1 MGGNVMLKVIVW
13 IQNML
18 KKVRRHHLAAYS
30 GQSAYF
36 LILSAL
42 PFALFLLTLFQ
53 YLPIDT
59 QALLDGIAL
68 IIPGKYMPAAEA
80 VLNDIHVASGSTIM
94 SLSVVITIWTAAK
107 GIMAITEGLNSVRE
121 IEEHRNYFLLR
132 FKVACYTLLFA
143 AVIIFTVFV
152 LVFGN
157 QIYSWIRTV
166 FPSFPEY
173 SQLLSM
179 LKSFIAIGFYIL
191 IFTLFYK
198 FLPAKPM
205 KTLKQ
210 IPGAVFTTAGWMI
223 SSYIFSLY
231 VDLSK
236 SPSYMYGSLSYL
248 ILFFIYLYMIM
259 YIFFLGAELNFL
271 LFPDEK
277 EDFHLMY

>member
-1 MGGNVMLKVIVW
+1 MLKVIVW

-30 GQSAYF
+30 GQPAYF

-132 FKVACYTLLFA
+132 FKAACYTLLFA

>member
-18 KKVRRHHLAAYS
+18 KKVRRHHRAASS
-30 GQSAYF
+30 GQSAYC

-42 PFALFLLTLFQ
+42 PFALVLLTLFQ

-132 FKVACYTLLFA
+132 FKAACYTLLFA

>member
-1 MGGNVMLKVIVW
+1 
-13 IQNML
+13 ML

-42 PFALFLLTLFQ
+42 PFILFLLTLFQ

-59 QALLDGIAL
+59 RALMEGVSL
-68 IIPGKYMPAAEA
+68 IIPAKYLPAVEA
-80 VLNDIHVASGSTIM
+80 LLNDIHVESGSTIM

-132 FKVACYTLLFA
+132 FKAACYTLLFA

-157 QIYSWIRTV
+157 QIYSWLRAF

-205 KTLKQ
+205 KTWNQLPRCRIYHCRLDDQ
-210 IPGAVFTTAGWMI
+210 LLYILAVCRSFQKPFL
-223 SSYIFSLY
+223 YVRQPFLFDFIFHLSLY
-231 VDLSK
+231 DYVHLLSW
-236 SPSYMYGSLSYL
+236 G
-248 ILFFIYLYMIM
+248 
-259 YIFFLGAELNFL
+259 
-271 LFPDEK
+271 
-277 EDFHLMY
+277 

>member
-1 MGGNVMLKVIVW
+1 MLKVIVW

-68 IIPGKYMPAAEA
+68 IIPGKYMPATEA

-132 FKVACYTLLFA
+132 FKAACYTLLFA

>member
-1 MGGNVMLKVIVW
+1 MLKVIVW

-132 FKVACYTLLFA
+132 FKAACYTLLFA

-248 ILFFIYLYMIM
+248 ISFFIYLYMIM

>member
-13 IQNML
+13 IQNMI
-18 KKVRRHHLAAYS
+18 KKVRRHHLAADS

-132 FKVACYTLLFA
+132 FKAACYTLLFA

>member
-1 MGGNVMLKVIVW
+1 MLKVIVW

-121 IEEHRNYFLLR
+121 IEEHRNYFLRR
-132 FKVACYTLLFA
+132 FKAACYTLLFA